1 MNLRNQLKRRM
12 EKIKPEIPLKRSMT
26 GKKIYVYVCVCVLFK
41 EFLRAMERL
50 FSPENRKV
58 GKYYQCNSF
67 FRTQKYLF
75 KSCVYKLMHIHKM
88 IHLVG
93 TYSHPEAVK
102 KLQL

>member
-1 MNLRNQLKRRM
+1 M
-12 EKIKPEIPLKRSMT
+12 KIKPEIALKRSMN
-26 GKKIYVYVCVCVLFK
+26 GKKVCVCVSVCVCVCVCVIQRISKSNGKVLLTRK
-41 EFLRAMERL
+41 K
-50 FSPENRKV
+50 KV

-67 FRTQKYLF
+67 FRTQKLHF

-102 KLQL
+102 KLQF

>member
-1 MNLRNQLKRRM
+1 MGRKC
-12 EKIKPEIPLKRSMT
+12 
-26 GKKIYVYVCVCVLFK
+26 VCVCLCVCVFVCVLFK
-41 EFLRAMERL
+41 EFLRAMERF
-50 FSPENRKV
+50 FSPEKKKV

-67 FRTQKYLF
+67 FRTQKLHF

-102 KLQL
+102 KLQF